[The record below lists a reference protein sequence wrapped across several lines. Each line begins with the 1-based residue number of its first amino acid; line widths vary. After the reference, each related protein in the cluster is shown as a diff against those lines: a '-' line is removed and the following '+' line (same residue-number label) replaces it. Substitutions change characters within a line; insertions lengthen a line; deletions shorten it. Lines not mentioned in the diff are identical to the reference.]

1 LPHLQYTKQKTETT
15 TCRSLILAVSA
26 RRFVYCLAGDAHLG
40 QGSEQD
46 ATVIDLIEI
55 QRLLAHSN
63 NPFERLVG
71 TLLVAGLLD
80 MRLAQLTDRQ
90 IGQLMFDHFGNDLG
104 ILLPETTIC
113 DHATRRLFRS
123 AGGSL
128 TTEDMEKQRQR
139 PACPKCGGE
148 MLLHYG
154 IDEPDFVECVLLSC
168 RHKEYVSADRER
180 DFESRV
186 GKTTVKE
193 HQSHADRLPR

>member
-1 LPHLQYTKQKTETT
+1 
-15 TCRSLILAVSA
+15 
-26 RRFVYCLAGDAHLG
+26 LG

-123 AGGSL
+123 AGGSF
-128 TTEDMEKQRQR
+128 TTEDWEKQRQR
-139 PACPKCGGE
+139 PACPRCGNE
-148 MLLHYG
+148 MLPHVG
-154 IDEPDFVECVLLSC
+154 IDGPDFRQCVLLKC
-168 RHKEYVSADRER
+168 GHKEPLGSKREGA
-180 DFESRV
+180 F
-186 GKTTVKE
+186 
-193 HQSHADRLPR
+193 